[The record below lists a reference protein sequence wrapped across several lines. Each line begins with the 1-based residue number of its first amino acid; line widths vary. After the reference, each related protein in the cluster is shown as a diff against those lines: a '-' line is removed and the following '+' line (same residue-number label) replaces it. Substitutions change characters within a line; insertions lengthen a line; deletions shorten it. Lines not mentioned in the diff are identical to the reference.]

1 MKLDS
6 VSFLF
11 DKSELILLL
20 RLLEC
25 KNIRFPSREA
35 EIDTEAALERLWED
49 QLVSGSWEALAV
61 DQVVAFLL
69 RAMDGATF
77 CLYASGGGYAAIFR
91 TALASIVLRKCG
103 ERWQV
108 TPFQAFADARIFMLK
123 SLRKLKIPCVL
134 TVCNGGRT
142 EILHFRTIKAAVEA
156 AKELLPVEEKG
167 AKEKWKP

>member
-11 DKSELILLL
+11 DKCELIFLL
-20 RLLEC
+20 RFLGC
-25 KNIRFPSREA
+25 KNIRFPSRED
-35 EIDTEAALERLWED
+35 EIDTQTTLERLWED

-69 RAMDGATF
+69 CAMDGAGF
-77 CLYASGGGYAAIFR
+77 CLYASGGGCAAIFR

-103 ERWQV
+103 ERWRI
-108 TPFQAFADARIFMLK
+108 TPFQTFADARISMLK
-123 SLRKLKIPCVL
+123 SLRRLQVPCIL

-142 EILHFRTIKAAVEA
+142 EILHFQTSKAAIEA
-156 AKELLPVEEKG
+156 AKELLPIKEEE
-167 AKEKWKP
+167 AKEEWKP